1 MSDDSNQFTD
11 QVGSFQKIWMETF
24 SRMAQTAF
32 SFSPDSAPP
41 EMIRQMRSG
50 IFQALA
56 QSWDEYLRSPQFLEG
71 MKQWMDNAI
80 LFRKMSNDFFTKAR
94 HETQD
99 LAREDV
105 DSVML
110 AVRHMEKRIL
120 DRLEELSARVDA
132 VNPPSKRARVNGAG
146 RTPARGKSRPAAA
159 ASANAQTRT
168 ARTSANTKQKPTL

>member
-1 MSDDSNQFTD
+1 MSENTEQITEQMSK
-11 QVGSFQKIWMETF
+11 FQKIWMETF
-24 SRMAQTAF
+24 SRMAQSAF
-32 SFSPDSAPP
+32 TFSPDSAPP

-99 LAREDV
+99 IAREDV

-120 DRLEELSARVDA
+120 DRLEDLTARVDA
-132 VNPPSKRARVNGAG
+132 LDRAKANGSVRKA
-146 RTPARGKSRPAAA
+146 AR
-159 ASANAQTRT
+159 ASAKAAPEKRT
-168 ARTSANTKQKPTL
+168 AQPRTRKAPPKTQKE

>member
-1 MSDDSNQFTD
+1 MSDENDQFTD
-11 QVGSFQKIWMETF
+11 QVAGFQKIWMDTF

-32 SFSPDSAPP
+32 SFSPDAAPP

-99 LAREDV
+99 VAREDV

-120 DRLEELSARVDA
+120 DRMEDLSARVDA
-132 VNPPSKRARVNGAG
+132 ISPQSKRTRGDGAGRSPARGKAKPAVAVNAAAQTRSG
-146 RTPARGKSRPAAA
+146 RTPAPS
-159 ASANAQTRT
+159 
-168 ARTSANTKQKPTL
+168 KQKPTL